1 MIPTPRLGVYIICS
15 KRGVF
20 SKNQVSP
27 TREAYTQG
35 GPVKAHLLHVYFKA
49 KAKKFRSKA
58 GASVGGAHKTEKQA
72 IFGPKLDSHPTSK
85 RGQNGL
91 LFGLFPPFFLLALPG
106 WGFEPVTGP
115 FRSILKKVT
124 HTGPFGGNA
133 SGVDLALKSGP
144 VYRRYSPFSLIFA
157 VIPCYSPVFRRFP
170 PFSPLNLRRFPSFLP
185 VLRPFFASFRRYIP
199 VFTVFYRIPPLSH
212 TL

>member
-144 VYRRYSPFSLIFA
+144 VYRRYSPFFADFCRYSLLFAVFSSFSTIFRRFTPIFA
-157 VIPCYSPVFRRFP
+157 VPPRSSPVFADFRRFS
-170 PFSPLNLRRFPSFLP
+170 PFSPL
-185 VLRPFFASFRRYIP
+185 
-199 VFTVFYRIPPLSH
+199 SH
-212 TL
+212 PI